1 MTARAEDG
9 GGSSPDQGAPAGGT
23 KRALRRALLA
33 RRRERPAPD
42 RAAATAA
49 LAVHLCALAAVRPGP
64 VACYLPIGTE
74 PGGAGPG
81 VPSLPDTLLAA
92 GHEVLAPVVPELPG
106 PLDWTVHH
114 GPEDLAPG
122 PLGVVEPTG
131 PRLGP
136 AALASAGLVVVP
148 ALAVD
153 RRGRRLG
160 RGGGFY
166 DRTLPLAAPGALLVV
181 PLYDGELRD
190 EVPAEEHD
198 VAVGS
203 VVLPR
208 DGVVHLS
215 P

>member
-1 MTARAEDG
+1 MTARAEDR
-9 GGSSPDQGAPAGGT
+9 GGSSPDQGGRAADA
-23 KRALRRALLA
+23 KRSLRRTLLA
-33 RRRERPAPD
+33 ARRGRPVAD
-42 RAAATAA
+42 RLATTAA
-49 LAVHLCALAAVRPGP
+49 LSAHLCALAVATPGP

-81 VPSLPDTLLAA
+81 VPSLPDALVAA
-92 GHEVLAPVVPELPG
+92 GHDVLAPVVPDAPG
-106 PLDWTVHH
+106 PLDWTVHR
-114 GPEDLAPG
+114 GPDDLAPG

-166 DRTLPLAAPGALLVV
+166 DRTLALAAPGALLVV
-181 PLYDGELRD
+181 PLHDGELLD
-190 EVPAEEHD
+190 DVPAEDHD
-198 VAVGS
+198 VAVGAA
-203 VVLPR
+203 VLAR

>member
-1 MTARAEDG
+1 MTARAGDG
-9 GGSSPDQGAPAGGT
+9 GGSSPDQGGRPGEA
-23 KRALRRALLA
+23 KRALRRLLLA
-33 RRRERPAPD
+33 ERRGRPLTD

-49 LAVHLCALAAVRPGP
+49 LSAHLCALAAATPGP

-74 PGGAGPG
+74 PGGAGSG
-81 VPSLPDTLLAA
+81 VPSLPDALIAA
-92 GHEVLAPVVPELPG
+92 GHELLAPVVPDEPG
-106 PLDWTVHH
+106 PLDWTVYR
-114 GPEDLAPG
+114 GPDDLAPG

-136 AALASAGLVVVP
+136 AALATAGLVVVP

-166 DRTLPLAAPGALLVV
+166 DRTLALAAPGALLVV

-190 EVPAEEHD
+190 EVPAEDHD
-198 VAVGS
+198 VAVGA
-203 VVLPR
+203 VALPR